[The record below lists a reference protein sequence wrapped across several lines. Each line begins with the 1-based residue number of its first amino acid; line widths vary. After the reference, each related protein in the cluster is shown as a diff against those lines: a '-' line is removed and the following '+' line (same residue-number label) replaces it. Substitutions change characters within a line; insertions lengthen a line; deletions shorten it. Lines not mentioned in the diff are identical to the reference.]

1 MMTKSVAG
9 PKTKK
14 PNSWSNKHAI
24 TALGLV
30 MLVLSLQTLFVGA
43 AFAESAPKVWSPDPH
58 FRIEQRSYQE
68 TLIFI
73 AGISYALTSS
83 NAELKRL
90 GKKNFFCMKD
100 AESVGSK
107 LLIDIL
113 NEKYTGSIT
122 SEQAIENITEGLKKR
137 YPCH

>member
-1 MMTKSVAG
+1 MCNIK
-9 PKTKK
+9 
-14 PNSWSNKHAI
+14 I
-24 TALGLV
+24 IRLALLL
-30 MLVLSLQTLFVGA
+30 LVLSLEALLVGMA
-43 AFAESAPKVWSPDPH
+43 SANSSPKAWTPDPH
-58 FRIEQRSYQE
+58 FRIEQSSYQE

-73 AGISYALTSS
+73 AGVSYALTSS

-113 NEKYTGSIT
+113 NVKYTGSIT